1 MGRQI
6 KHYMKK
12 LLIITFLAL
21 TQITYSQNTECLVI
35 PDGTDFGLCQ
45 MVLGIGYTA
54 SGGCTYISGCSS
66 TASDGNDYSG
76 YFFDSMEACNASCL
90 VVCPEIPSS
99 ADFGDCDMVIGIA
112 NLQGVGCQ
120 TISGCG
126 STASDGTDYSSYFF
140 TDQAACEEA
149 CGTAC
154 IDPSL
159 INPNAICPAVY
170 LPVCGCDG
178 VTYSND
184 CVAINTGG
192 VTSYTQG
199 ECTTKVSEIG
209 TFEAAIFPNPAT
221 DAITI
226 ELFRSDKIAAIEVFD
241 MTGRKVLSQA
251 GLSQSKISLNI
262 SELESGNYSVII
274 TSTDNKSATTRFV
287 K

>member
-1 MGRQI
+1 
-6 KHYMKK
+6 MKK
-12 LLIITFLAL
+12 LLIITALAL
-21 TQITYSQNTECLVI
+21 SQISYAQDTECLVI

-45 MVLGIGYTA
+45 MVLGIGYTE

-76 YFFDSMEACNASCL
+76 YFFESMEACNASCL

-99 ADFGDCDMVIGIA
+99 ADFGDCDMVLGIA

-120 TISGCG
+120 TLSGCG
-126 STASDGTDYSSYFF
+126 TTAADGTDYSSYFF
-140 TDQAACEEA
+140 TDQTACEEA

-184 CVAINTGG
+184 CEAINAGG

-199 ECTTKVSEIG
+199 ECITKVDEIQAL
-209 TFEAAIFPNPAT
+209 EASVFPNPAT
-221 DAITI
+221 DFITI
-226 ELFRSDKIAAIEVFD
+226 ELFKSNKIKTIEVFD
-241 MTGRKVLSQA
+241 MAGRVVISKN
-251 GLSQSKISLNI
+251 GLSLSKITLDTRD
-262 SELESGNYSVII
+262 LESGNYSVRI
-274 TSTDNKSATTRFV
+274 TSIDNKSTTTRLV